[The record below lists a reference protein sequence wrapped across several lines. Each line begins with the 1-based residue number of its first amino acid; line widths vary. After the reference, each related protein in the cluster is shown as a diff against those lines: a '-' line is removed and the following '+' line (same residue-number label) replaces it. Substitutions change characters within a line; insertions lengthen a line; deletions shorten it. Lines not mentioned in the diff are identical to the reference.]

1 MNNRLFVK
9 FLLKNKKDRQYIIY
23 PFNKKIK
30 KLGLGV
36 GPSFAHAVSPHNKNN
51 NNNNKLLIKIQLN
64 SVFYN

>member
-36 GPSFAHAVSPHNKNN
+36 GPELCTRCLSP
-51 NNNNKLLIKIQLN
+51 
-64 SVFYN
+64 